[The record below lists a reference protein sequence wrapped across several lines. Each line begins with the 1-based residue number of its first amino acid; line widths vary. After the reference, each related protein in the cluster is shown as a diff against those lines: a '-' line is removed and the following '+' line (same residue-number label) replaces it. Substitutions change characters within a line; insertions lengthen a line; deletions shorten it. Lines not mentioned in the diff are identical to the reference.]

1 MKSNYTLATTLYGS
15 PGSPYTN
22 RYTNPNDENGQQ
34 VTEATA
40 KSNAHYATTLGW
52 DMEKV
57 WAHVDNDY
65 PILRWMKTNGGAT
78 GINHIKTTDRDGT
91 VRYYDLQGRY
101 IGTSLN
107 SLPAGVYI
115 GGGKKIMKK

>member
-1 MKSNYTLATTLYGS
+1 
-15 PGSPYTN
+15 
-22 RYTNPNDENGQQ
+22 
-34 VTEATA
+34 
-40 KSNAHYATTLGW
+40 
-52 DMEKV
+52 
-57 WAHVDNDY
+57 
-65 PILRWMKTNGGAT
+65 MKTNGGAT

>member
-1 MKSNYTLATTLYGS
+1 MESNYTLATTLYDS
-15 PGSPYTN
+15 PGSPSTKS
-22 RYTNPNDENGQQ
+22 YTNPNDENGQQ

-52 DMEKV
+52 DMKNV
-57 WAHVDNDY
+57 WTYVNNNY
-65 PILRWMKTNGGAT
+65 PTLRWMNSGSTDIHSIK
-78 GINHIKTTDRDGT
+78 GIDRNGT